1 MSRCEGATIYLFR
14 EGVIIFWNTTFVAT
28 TINSREKC
36 KMKYDSAVLNI
47 RMQQFNFYKIQMY
60 VRYCVISV
68 CPLIM
73 HCSSFYIKRKQ
84 PKRLTTTDSFDGMCI
99 YQQTEYDDTH
109 LKRSQSN
116 YATCISVIYLVLF
129 LYYRI

>member
-14 EGVIIFWNTTFVAT
+14 EGVIIFWNTAFVAT

-60 VRYCVISV
+60 VRY
-68 CPLIM
+68 
-73 HCSSFYIKRKQ
+73 
-84 PKRLTTTDSFDGMCI
+84 
-99 YQQTEYDDTH
+99 
-109 LKRSQSN
+109 
-116 YATCISVIYLVLF
+116 
-129 LYYRI
+129 